1 MSIKRIDPLKTG
13 FYQVEYIYQDR
24 TLFACYF
31 QLQSAQ
37 EAMMKMIARGVDV
50 KGMSEYKPKLEI
62 MSIKR
67 TVQ

>member
-1 MSIKRIDPLKTG
+1 
-13 FYQVEYIYQDR
+13 
-24 TLFACYF
+24 
-31 QLQSAQ
+31 
-37 EAMMKMIARGVDV
+37 MKMIARGVDV